1 MLEHS
6 PLLIIKLKLKTMWK
20 ECNIHLLPSNEASSS
35 MVIEVC
41 KKQLSDLN
49 IGQLAYTP
57 RLMPSKE
64 YFDIINLYVTDDSE
78 IREGDWIIW
87 NSKVVQAINTKY
99 HKTTKKIIATT
110 DTSLNLSQIPKQF
123 IEYYISEYNAGR
135 KIEKVDVEE
144 VEYMTEGWIP
154 TYNNPDNHNLD
165 KEAELD
171 YRLKL
176 SPTNEISIKP
186 VEDAKELLKQRD
198 DIENQGS
205 TSSSIEQAA
214 LIS

>member
-1 MLEHS
+1 
-6 PLLIIKLKLKTMWK
+6 MWK

-64 YFDIINLYVTDDSE
+64 YFNIINLYVTDDSE

-144 VEYMTEGWIP
+144 VEYMTQGWIP
-154 TYNNPDNHNLD
+154 RLEKWTISPENILRKSPVQIWYSEHLKYFNLNFLNNNLN
-165 KEAELD
+165 L
-171 YRLKL
+171 
-176 SPTNEISIKP
+176 
-186 VEDAKELLKQRD
+186 
-198 DIENQGS
+198 
-205 TSSSIEQAA
+205 
-214 LIS
+214 

>member
-1 MLEHS
+1 MYKQCNIY
-6 PLLIIKLKLKTMWK
+6 LLPINDKSNIKL
-20 ECNIHLLPSNEASSS
+20 IHTLLEP
-35 MVIEVC
+35 VL
-41 KKQLSDLN
+41 LSGEFRKDWLN
-49 IGQLAYTP
+49 DDE
-57 RLMPSKE
+57 K
-64 YFDIINLYVTDDSE
+64 FVNLYITDDSE